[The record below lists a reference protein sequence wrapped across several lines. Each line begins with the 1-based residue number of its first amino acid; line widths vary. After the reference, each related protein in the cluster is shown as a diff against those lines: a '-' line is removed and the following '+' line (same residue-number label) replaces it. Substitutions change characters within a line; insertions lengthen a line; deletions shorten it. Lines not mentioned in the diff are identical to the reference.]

1 MELRHL
7 RYFMAVAEE
16 LHFTR
21 AAERLHIGQPPLSQ
35 QIQALEEELGVVLFD
50 RNRRRVAL
58 TDAGQRF
65 LIGVRRV
72 FAETERAVEETRR
85 AARGE
90 IGELRVGYSASL
102 PFTSFLP
109 KVLHDYRETYP
120 DVELK
125 LSSLFS
131 SEQYD
136 ALLGERLDIG
146 LLRYSGRNVPAGI
159 ELHEISRDAL
169 LAVVNCNHPLAV
181 QDSVALIDLKD
192 EGFITY
198 PHDVGARFN
207 EHERQL
213 CLAAGFEPLVVQ
225 EAREATTQIGLVA
238 AGFGISLLPAPL
250 ACVKIEGVRY
260 LPLRDHGADVLLAA
274 ATREGPHSA
283 LISGFL
289 EVLSHAPGVPVWPDH
304 NLGESS
310 PV

>member
-7 RYFMAVAEE
+7 RYFIAVAEE

-35 QIQALEEELGVVLFD
+35 QIQSLEEELGVRLFD
-50 RNRRRVAL
+50 RTRRRVVL
-58 TDAGQRF
+58 TEAGQHF
-65 LIGVRRV
+65 LIGARRV
-72 FAETERAVEETRR
+72 FVEAERAVEEAQR

-90 IGELRVGYSASL
+90 IGQLRVGYSASL

-109 KVLHDYRETYP
+109 KVLHDYCEKYP
-120 DVELK
+120 DVDLK
-125 LSSLFS
+125 LSGLFS
-131 SEQYD
+131 AEQYD
-136 ALLGERLDIG
+136 ALLGDRLDIG

-159 ELHEISRDAL
+159 ELHEISRDSL
-169 LAVVNCNHPLAV
+169 LVVVNSNNPLAA
-181 QDSVALIDLKD
+181 QDSVSLIDLKN
-192 EGFITY
+192 ESFITY

-213 CLAAGFEPLVVQ
+213 CLAAGFEPRVAQ

-260 LPLRDHGADVLLAA
+260 LPLRDQGADVLLAA
-274 ATREGPHSA
+274 ATRTGEHSA
-283 LISGFL
+283 LIAGFL

-304 NLGESS
+304 NFGESS
-310 PV
+310 PI